1 MVVALRAD
9 INWRAAA
16 SCRRLADA
24 HALCWFGADGQ
35 SWD

>member
-9 INWRAAA
+9 INWCAAA
-16 SCRRLADA
+16 SCQRLADA
-24 HALCWFGADGQ
+24 HALCRFGADGQ

>member
-16 SCRRLADA
+16 SCQRLADA
-24 HALCWFGADGQ
+24 HALCRFGADGQ